1 MKTSGWQEN
10 NRFHTS
16 IITRIIFLIYCSC
29 PLERLSKKFKRL
41 AKHLQSW
48 GHKEVGNVKN
58 QLGLAQEVMHRLET
72 AHDNRILS
80 GDELWLLGKL
90 KKHCFVNA
98 SMERIIARL
107 RSRIK
112 YLKGEVNTKFFHMQA

>member
-1 MKTSGWQEN
+1 MKDTIDCAKIHEN
-10 NRFHTS
+10 FW
-16 IITRIIFLIYCSC
+16 LSC

-107 RSRIK
+107 RCRIK